1 VRVDSSWSGRGG
13 EKMESGEETEFTLLS
28 PPCGESPPPARSAA
42 LGSPPRHHTCVNTKL
57 AWQPR
62 PNRNTAGMADAF
74 TARFGREL
82 RGLTLNSRPLI
93 ASLTM
98 LAADGAGVAAV
109 GVVDAVGRHVKTV

>member
-1 VRVDSSWSGRGG
+1 
-13 EKMESGEETEFTLLS
+13 
-28 PPCGESPPPARSAA
+28 
-42 LGSPPRHHTCVNTKL
+42 
-57 AWQPR
+57 
-62 PNRNTAGMADAF
+62 MADAF